1 MATLLVVPV
10 LAAAWFA
17 RQNHFEWMFNP
28 LAAPAYA
35 RAGEVDYVG
44 DEDMVLAVERGGERV
59 AYPVRLL
66 AYHHLVAD
74 TVGGVPVIAT
84 Y

>member
-1 MATLLVVPV
+1 MVVVLVPV
-10 LAAAWFA
+10 AVSVWFA

-28 LAAPAYA
+28 LAGATYA

-44 DEDMVLAVERGGERV
+44 DEDMVLAVERGGEAV

-66 AYHHLVAD
+66 AYHHIVAD
-74 TVGGVPVIAT
+74 TVGGVPVAAT